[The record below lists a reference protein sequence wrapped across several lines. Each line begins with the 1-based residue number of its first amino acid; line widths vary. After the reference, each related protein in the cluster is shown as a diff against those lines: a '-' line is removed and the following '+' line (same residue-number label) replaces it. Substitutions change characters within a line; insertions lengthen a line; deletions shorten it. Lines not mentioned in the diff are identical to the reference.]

1 MTTSYA
7 CVERGH
13 YLVVLHGEQVVGYLG
28 YALCDE
34 RIAQAWLEGRYVPTL
49 EECRR
54 GDVLVAMTMHTASRE
69 VFSFLIREGRTLL
82 PKVKTVFRRHYGQ
95 DKPERLGSHGHD
107 PHIPDLHATF
117 IAAGYGIEKGAKL
130 GEITNTQV
138 APTIAQL
145 LKLELP
151 EAAGKPLAI
160 TAK

>member
-1 MTTSYA
+1 MDHAVTLTVGRFHEPFQALGRIVHFLRDAQPFASYQFGA
-7 CVERGH
+7 FVATVAGQVERGH
-13 YLVVLHGEQVVGYLG
+13 YLVVLHDEQVVGYLG

-95 DKPERLGSHGHD
+95 DKPERLGRILNRVRS
-107 PHIPDLHATF
+107 AS
-117 IAAGYGIEKGAKL
+117 
-130 GEITNTQV
+130 
-138 APTIAQL
+138 
-145 LKLELP
+145 
-151 EAAGKPLAI
+151 
-160 TAK
+160 